1 MSWLKDKLYG
11 AWAVL
16 TFAAVTLPTLAL
28 MLVIPGVSRRRMLA
42 RGGSAMIFRL
52 WGTNL
57 HARGLERLPTGPCV
71 VVANHASYLDGIILT
86 AVLPPDF
93 SFVIKREMTRVPL
106 AHFLLRRLDSQFL
119 ERFDARGS
127 ARDTRRIL
135 REASRRQHLAF
146 FPEGTFREQPG
157 LRRFHNGAFVS
168 ATRGG
173 VPLVPVVIHGSR
185 QILPSEHWLPRP
197 GRLAVTILDPIEP
210 PEHPEAV
217 AWLIASARR
226 RILAE
231 LPEPDLHPQS
241 VSKNLA

>member
-1 MSWLKDKLYG
+1 
-11 AWAVL
+11 
-16 TFAAVTLPTLAL
+16 
-28 MLVIPGVSRRRMLA
+28 MLGTPGLSRRRA
-42 RGGSAMIFRL
+42 RARRGAALIFRL
-52 WGTNL
+52 WGANL
-57 HARGLERLPTGPCV
+57 HTRGLERLPSGPCV
-71 VVANHASYLDGIILT
+71 LVANHASYLDGIILT
-86 AVLPPDF
+86 AVLPPDY

-119 ERFDARGS
+119 ERHDARGS

-135 REASRRQHLAF
+135 RQASRRQHLAF

-168 ATRGG
+168 ATRGQ
-173 VPLVPVVIHGSR
+173 VPLVPAVIHGSR
-185 QILPSEHWLPRP
+185 QMLPSDQWLPRP

-217 AWLIASARR
+217 AWLIASARQ